1 MVSSMQ
7 QEGTHRPHLEG
18 QLGLVLAA
26 HPELVAALARE
37 LAAAHMRIA
46 IAAADPEILTA
57 AARGLPEAA
66 EVATYIVD
74 PTHEDE
80 IDALYDAITER
91 WGVPDLVVHERGAL
105 LRASVL
111 HTAVAELERCWRTG
125 CLSGFFVGRCTA
137 RRMVGRGSG
146 TIVYTGTNASWR
158 GAAGSSSL
166 AVEEFGVRALAQSMA
181 RELGPRGIHVAH
193 LVIDGEIVSP
203 DNRDRAELEVPA
215 AFIAPRA
222 IASTCL
228 HLHQQHRS
236 AWTHE
241 LDLRPWVEE
250 F

>member
-1 MVSSMQ
+1 MENQ
-7 QEGTHRPHLEG
+7 GTHRPHLEG
-18 QLGLVLAA
+18 QVGLVVAA
-26 HPELVAALARE
+26 HPGLMAALTRE

-46 IAAADPEILTA
+46 IAAPDAGVL
-57 AARGLPEAA
+57 A
-66 EVATYIVD
+66 EVARALPDAAEIATFVVD
-74 PTHEDE
+74 PTCEPE
-80 IDALYDAITER
+80 VDALYDAIGER
-91 WGVPDLVVHERGAL
+91 WAVPELVVHERGAL
-105 LRASVL
+105 AYGSVL
-111 HTAVAELERCWRTG
+111 HMAAAELERCWRVG
-125 CLSGFFVGRCTA
+125 CLSGFLVGRAAA

-146 TIVYTGTNASWR
+146 TIVFAGTSASRR

-193 LVIDGEIVSP
+193 LVIDGELVSAL
-203 DNRDRAELEVPA
+203 NRDRAEIQVPA

-222 IASTCL
+222 VASTCL